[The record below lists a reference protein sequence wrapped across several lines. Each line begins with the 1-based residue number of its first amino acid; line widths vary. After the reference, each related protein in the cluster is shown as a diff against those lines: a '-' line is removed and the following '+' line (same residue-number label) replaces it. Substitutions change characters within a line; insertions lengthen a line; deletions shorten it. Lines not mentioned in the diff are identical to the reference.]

1 MSELKQFFRYGE
13 SIYGGPDILQGV
25 SFDLLKW
32 FVLAGAVVI
41 VVHAAYKAV
50 AGKSTKETY

>member
-1 MSELKQFFRYGE
+1 MNELKQFFRYGD

-32 FVLAGAVVI
+32 FFLAGVVVI

-50 AGKSTKETY
+50 AGKKTEEIN